1 MERKRALKF
10 AARTIIIVSLALG
23 IGAFDSQPSFAGGC
37 GAYCKTKQVRAL
49 CHHDA
54 VKNRGLDGHQRDVVF
69 ERCKNDPMIRKRIE
83 ELADDTGERF
93 D

>member
-1 MERKRALKF
+1 MDRKRALKF

-37 GAYCKTKQVRAL
+37 GAYCKAKQVRAL
-49 CHHDA
+49 CHDA
-54 VKNRGLDGHQRDVVF
+54 VKTRGLEGHQRDVEF

-83 ELADDTGERF
+83 ELADDTGESF